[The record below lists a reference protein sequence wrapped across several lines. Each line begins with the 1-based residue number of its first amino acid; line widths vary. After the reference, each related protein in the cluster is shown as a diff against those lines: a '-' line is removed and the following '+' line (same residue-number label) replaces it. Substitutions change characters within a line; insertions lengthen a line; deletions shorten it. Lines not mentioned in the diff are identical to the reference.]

1 MTSETGRPSSE
12 APDDRRRQVI
22 AGLILVVVGG
32 LLLAGQ
38 WWPDVGRYVP
48 LAVGLGLLAAF
59 VVTRQYGWLVAGCI
73 VGGVGVGVVLASSTS
88 GNTAGG
94 WMLVALGGGFL
105 AIWVVSLVLRLAEH
119 HWWPLIP
126 GGILSVVGVLV
137 MAGGE
142 ARRLLEW
149 WPIILVLIGVVILI
163 QAFTSRRE
171 PR

>member
-1 MTSETGRPSSE
+1 
-12 APDDRRRQVI
+12 
-22 AGLILVVVGG
+22 
-32 LLLAGQ
+32 
-38 WWPDVGRYVP
+38 
-48 LAVGLGLLAAF
+48 
-59 VVTRQYGWLVAGCI
+59 
-73 VGGVGVGVVLASSTS
+73 
-88 GNTAGG
+88 
-94 WMLVALGGGFL
+94 MLVALGGGFL